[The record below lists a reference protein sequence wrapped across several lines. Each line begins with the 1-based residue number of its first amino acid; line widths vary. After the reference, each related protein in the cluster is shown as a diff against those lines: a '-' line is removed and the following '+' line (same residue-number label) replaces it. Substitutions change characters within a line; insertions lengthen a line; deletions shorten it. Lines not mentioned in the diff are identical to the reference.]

1 MAKEPLKDPRPLVV
15 AISSGASIDAIKTM
29 LGEGYALRGGKG
41 QSDPLKAAIARRDP
55 VLVEMLFAAG
65 AKIKPSDDLIAD
77 QIVPELR
84 ARPDE
89 HRSEPS
95 LIAVF
100 DVLAKHKVNVNAADK
115 QTKQAALHIAS
126 LYGRSDIVRWLL
138 AHGAD
143 PLAMNGDG
151 KTPRD
156 LAEESAKLQ
165 EERKA
170 KGEEPSWARPP
181 EGLALVI
188 PMLKE
193 AEQASGREKPLPP
206 GPEDKWPIMK
216 IPVAQRRGIC
226 DHSLE
231 SAAQVLIQGTPDE
244 ISNWFAQNAETDH
257 VEKDVLDRSD
267 LPDRTGPLIGL
278 VQFKGH
284 TWTFVTGLPR
294 ALAGTITK
302 WSKTLPNAILLAET
316 NDTSGIAKA
325 SIYRGGK
332 VAEKLQSSEKS
343 WANVEKFLKDH
354 DAYFTIV
361 YADVARGKVKLS
373 GYHEDEAQPATTE
386 RVDLVYLKPATANG

>member
-1 MAKEPLKDPRPLVV
+1 V

-29 LGEGYALRGGKG
+29 LGEGYALRGTKYGP
-41 QSDPLKAAIARRDP
+41 DPLKAAIARRDP
-55 VLVEMLFAAG
+55 ELVEMLFAAG
-65 AKIKPSDDLIAD
+65 AKIKPSDDLIGD
-77 QIVPELR
+77 MIVQELQ
-84 ARPDE
+84 ARPGE
-89 HRSEPS
+89 YTCEPS
-95 LIAVF
+95 LIAVL
-100 DVLAKHKVNVNAADK
+100 DLLAKHKLNVNAADK
-115 QTKQAALHIAS
+115 QTKVTALHTAAV
-126 LYGRSDIVRWLL
+126 YGRSDFVRWLL

-143 PLAMNGDG
+143 PLAMNSDG
-151 KTPRD
+151 QTPRD
-156 LAEESAKLQ
+156 RAEESAKN
-165 EERKA
+165 EEQRRA
-170 KGEEPSWARPP
+170 KGEEPSRVCPM

-193 AEQASGREKPLPP
+193 AEQASGREKPRPP

-226 DHSLE
+226 DDSLE
-231 SAAQVLIQGTPDE
+231 SAAQVLIQGTPDQ
-244 ISNWFAQNAETDH
+244 ISNWFAEQGGAER
-257 VEKDVLDRSD
+257 VEKNVLDRSD
-267 LPDRTGPLIGL
+267 LPDPTGPLIGL

-284 TWTFVTGLPR
+284 SWTFVTGLQR

-332 VAEKLQSSEKS
+332 VAEKVQSSEKS

-361 YADVARGKVKLS
+361 YADIARGKVKLS

-386 RVDLVYLKPATANG
+386 RVDLVYLKPESASD